1 MSIIIDRRLNDRKK
15 SSVNRERFIRRYKS
29 HIKRAVT
36 DMVSERS
43 IKEMDRGGDV
53 KIPVKDISEPTF
65 RHGPGGDRE
74 LVHPGNHKFN
84 PGDRIKRP
92 QGGDGDGSG
101 DRGGEG
107 EGEDSFTFSL
117 SRDEFMELFFD
128 DLELPH
134 LTRTEV
140 GDIVEYK
147 LQRAGYTRDGSPTNL
162 SVSRSLRNA
171 LGRRIALSAGPR
183 RELQA
188 LEEELEELEAAE
200 AARQADGVLVGLR
213 GPDVPASPQ
222 VPGMRPTDAR
232 RKAELLE
239 AIEQARQRIA
249 RVPFIDEID
258 LRYRH
263 RVPVAQPIS
272 QAAMFCLMDVSAS
285 MDERKKDLAK
295 RFFTLLYLFLSRK
308 YRRVEVIFIR
318 HTEEAE
324 EVDEEHFFHDT
335 RTGGTV
341 VFSALDLMRQIMT
354 DRFPAGQWNLY
365 GAQASDGDAFGA
377 DPDKSSDFLAERI
390 LPDLRHFAYVEVP
403 DSDSRPSRL
412 AAAYRRI
419 ECDHFAMRQVRER
432 RDIYPVFRELFTSET

>member
-29 HIKRAVT
+29 HIKHAVT

-43 IKEMDRGGDV
+43 IKDMDRGGDV
-53 KIPVKDISEPTF
+53 KIPVRDIAEPTF
-65 RHGPGGDRE
+65 RHGQGGDRE
-74 LVHPGNHKFN
+74 AVHPGNHKFN

-92 QGGDGDGSG
+92 QGAGEGDGSG
-101 DRGGEG
+101 DQGGEG
-107 EGEDSFTFSL
+107 DGEDSFTFTL
-117 SRDEFMELFFD
+117 SREEFMELFFD

-134 LTRTEV
+134 LSRTQV
-140 GDIVEYK
+140 GDIFEYK
-147 LQRAGYTRDGSPTNL
+147 MQRAGYTRQGSPTNL
-162 SVSRSLRNA
+162 SIARSLRNA
-171 LGRRIALSAGPR
+171 LGRRIALSSRPR
-183 RELQA
+183 RELQLLTGQLA
-188 LEEELEELEAAE
+188 ELEAQ
-200 AARQADGVLVGLR
+200 QA
-213 GPDVPASPQ
+213 Q
-222 VPGMRPTDAR
+222 EQETQEQQTPTADLAD
-232 RKAELLE
+232 RKARLLASMELLKT
-239 AIEQARQRIA
+239 QIA
-249 RVPFIDEID
+249 RVPFIDDID

-263 RVPVAQPIS
+263 RVPVPKPIS

-308 YRRVEVIFIR
+308 YQKVDVIFIR

-324 EVDEEHFFHDT
+324 EVDEEHFFHDA

-354 DRFPAGQWNLY
+354 DRYPTGQWNLY

-377 DPDKSSDFLAERI
+377 DPDKSSDFLAQKI

-419 ECDHFAMRQVRER
+419 ECEHFAMRQVRER
-432 RDIYPVFRELFTSET
+432 RDIYPVFRELFSSEKA

>member
-29 HIKRAVT
+29 HIKHAVT

-43 IKEMDRGGDV
+43 IKDMDRGGDV

-65 RHGPGGDRE
+65 RHGVGGDRE
-74 LVHPGNHKFN
+74 SVHPGNHKFN

-92 QGGDGDGSG
+92 QGDGEGDGSG
-101 DRGGEG
+101 DQGGDG
-107 EGEDSFTFSL
+107 DGEDSFTFTL
-117 SRDEFMELFFD
+117 SREEFMELFFD

-134 LTRTEV
+134 LTRTQA

-147 LQRAGYTRDGSPTNL
+147 MQRAGYTRQGSPTNL
-162 SVSRSLRNA
+162 SIARSLRNA
-171 LGRRIALSAGPR
+171 LGRRIALSSRPR

-188 LEEELEELEAAE
+188 LAEQLAELEAKE
-200 AARQADGVLVGLR
+200 AAQGMEAT
-213 GPDVPASPQ
+213 PEVPA
-222 VPGMRPTDAR
+222 
-232 RKAELLE
+232 RKAELL
-239 AIEQARQRIA
+239 ASMDLLRQQIA
-249 RVPFIDEID
+249 RVPFIDDID

-263 RVPVAQPIS
+263 RVPVPKPIS

-308 YRRVEVIFIR
+308 YQKVDVIFIR

-324 EVDEEHFFHDT
+324 EVDEEHFFHDA

-354 DRFPAGQWNLY
+354 DRYPTGQWNLY

-377 DPDKSSDFLAERI
+377 DPDKSSDFLSEKI

-419 ECDHFAMRQVRER
+419 ECEHFAMRQVRER
-432 RDIYPVFRELFTSET
+432 RDIYPVFRELFSSEKA

>member
-29 HIKRAVT
+29 HIKHAVT

-43 IKEMDRGGDV
+43 IKDMDRGGDV
-53 KIPVKDISEPTF
+53 KIPVRDISEPTF
-65 RHGPGGDRE
+65 RHGQGGDRE
-74 LVHPGNHKFN
+74 AVHPGNHKFN

-92 QGGDGDGSG
+92 EGGGEGDGSG
-101 DRGGEG
+101 DQGGEG
-107 EGEDSFTFSL
+107 DGQDSFTFTL
-117 SRDEFMELFFD
+117 SREEFMELFFD

-134 LTRTEV
+134 LSRTEV
-140 GDIVEYK
+140 GDIVEFK
-147 LQRAGYTRDGSPTNL
+147 MQRAGYTRQGSPTNL
-162 SVSRSLRNA
+162 SIARSLRNA
-171 LGRRIALSAGPR
+171 LGRRIALSARPR
-183 RELQA
+183 HELQA
-188 LEEELEELEAAE
+188 VSAQLAELEDEPQTQELE
-200 AARQADGVLVGLR
+200 
-213 GPDVPASPQ
+213 
-222 VPGMRPTDAR
+222 R
-232 RKAELLE
+232 RKATLRESMELLGKQ
-239 AIEQARQRIA
+239 ISK
-249 RVPFIDEID
+249 VPFLDDID

-263 RVPVAQPIS
+263 RVPVPKPIS

-308 YRRVEVIFIR
+308 YQKVDVIFIR

-324 EVDEEHFFHDT
+324 EVDEEHFFHDA

-354 DRFPAGQWNLY
+354 DRYPAGQWNLY

-377 DPDKSSDFLAERI
+377 DPDKSSDFLSEKI

-419 ECDHFAMRQVRER
+419 DCEQFAMRQVRER
-432 RDIYPVFRELFTSET
+432 RDIYPVFRELFSSEKA

>member
-1 MSIIIDRRLNDRKK
+1 PPDGPRSGRSTIMSIIIDRRLNDRKK

-117 SRDEFMELFFD
+117 SREEFMELFFD

-188 LEEELEELEAAE
+188 LEEELAQLEAAE
-200 AARQADGVLVGLR
+200 ERAGGVVALR
-213 GPDVPASPQ
+213 GPDVP
-222 VPGMRPTDAR
+222 GRRPHDAR

-239 AIEQARQRIA
+239 AIADAKARIA

-285 MDERKKDLAK
+285 MDGRKKDLAK
-295 RFFTLLYLFLSRK
+295 RFFTLLYLFLRRK
-308 YRRVEVIFIR
+308 YGRVEVIFSQ

-324 EVDEEHFFHDT
+324 EVDEERFFHDT

-365 GAQASDGDAFGA
+365 GAQA
-377 DPDKSSDFLAERI
+377 
-390 LPDLRHFAYVEVP
+390 
-403 DSDSRPSRL
+403 
-412 AAAYRRI
+412 
-419 ECDHFAMRQVRER
+419 
-432 RDIYPVFRELFTSET
+432 

>member
-29 HIKRAVT
+29 HIKHAVT

-43 IKEMDRGGDV
+43 IKDMDRGGDV
-53 KIPVKDISEPTF
+53 KIPVRDISEPTF
-65 RHGPGGDRE
+65 RHGQGGDRE
-74 LVHPGNHKFN
+74 AVHPGNHKFN

-92 QGGDGDGSG
+92 EGGGEGDGSG
-101 DRGGEG
+101 DQGGEG
-107 EGEDSFTFSL
+107 DGQDSFTFTL
-117 SRDEFMELFFD
+117 SREEFMELFFD

-134 LTRTEV
+134 LSRTEV
-140 GDIVEYK
+140 GDIVEFK
-147 LQRAGYTRDGSPTNL
+147 MQRAGYTRQGSPTNL
-162 SVSRSLRNA
+162 SIARSLRNA
-171 LGRRIALSAGPR
+171 LGRRIALSAR
-183 RELQA
+183 SRHELQA
-188 LEEELEELEAAE
+188 VSAQLAELEDEPQTQELE
-200 AARQADGVLVGLR
+200 
-213 GPDVPASPQ
+213 
-222 VPGMRPTDAR
+222 R
-232 RKAELLE
+232 RKAALRESMELLGKQ
-239 AIEQARQRIA
+239 ISK
-249 RVPFIDEID
+249 VPFLDDID

-263 RVPVAQPIS
+263 RVPVPKPIS

-308 YRRVEVIFIR
+308 YQKVDVIFIR

-324 EVDEEHFFHDT
+324 EVDEEHFFHDA

-354 DRFPAGQWNLY
+354 DRYPAGQWNLY

-377 DPDKSSDFLAERI
+377 DPDKSSDFLSEKI
-390 LPDLRHFAYVEVP
+390 LPELRHFAYVEVP

-419 ECDHFAMRQVRER
+419 DCEQFAMRQVRER
-432 RDIYPVFRELFTSET
+432 RDIYPVFRELFSSEKA

>member
-29 HIKRAVT
+29 HIKHAVT

-43 IKEMDRGGDV
+43 IKDMDRGGDV
-53 KIPVKDISEPTF
+53 KIPVKDIAEPTF
-65 RHGPGGDRE
+65 RHGAGGDRE
-74 LVHPGNHKFN
+74 AVHPGNHKFN

-92 QGGDGDGSG
+92 QGGGEGDGSG
-101 DRGGEG
+101 DQGGEG
-107 EGEDSFTFSL
+107 DGEDGFTFTL
-117 SRDEFMELFFD
+117 SREEFMELFFD

-134 LTRTEV
+134 LTRTQV
-140 GDIVEYK
+140 GDIVEFK
-147 LQRAGYTRDGSPTNL
+147 MQRAGYTRQGSPTNL
-162 SVSRSLRNA
+162 SIARSLRNA
-171 LGRRIALSAGPR
+171 LGRRIALSSRPR
-183 RELQA
+183 RELQ
-188 LEEELEELEAAE
+188 ELTDRLTELEA
-200 AARQADGVLVGLR
+200 RGDDTSVLEE
-213 GPDVPASPQ
+213 
-222 VPGMRPTDAR
+222 
-232 RKAELLE
+232 KAQLLESMELLR
-239 AIEQARQRIA
+239 RQIG

-258 LRYRH
+258 LRFRH
-263 RVPVAQPIS
+263 RVPVPKPIS

-308 YRRVEVIFIR
+308 YQKVDVIFIR

-324 EVDEEHFFHDT
+324 EVDEEHFFHDA

-354 DRFPAGQWNLY
+354 DRYPAGQWNLY

-377 DPDKSSDFLAERI
+377 DPDKSSDFLAEKI

-419 ECDHFAMRQVRER
+419 DCEHFAMRQVRER
-432 RDIYPVFRELFTSET
+432 RDIYPVFRDLFSPEKA

>member
-1 MSIIIDRRLNDRKK
+1 
-15 SSVNRERFIRRYKS
+15 
-29 HIKRAVT
+29 
-36 DMVSERS
+36 
-43 IKEMDRGGDV
+43 
-53 KIPVKDISEPTF
+53 
-65 RHGPGGDRE
+65 
-74 LVHPGNHKFN
+74 PGNYKFN

-92 QGGDGDGSG
+92 QGGEGDGSG

-107 EGEDSFTFSL
+107 EGEDNFTFTL
-117 SRDEFMELFFD
+117 SREEFMELFFD

-147 LQRAGYTRDGSPTNL
+147 MQRAGYTRDGSPTNL

-171 LGRRIALSAGPR
+171 LGRRIALSAGAR

-188 LEEELEELEAAE
+188 LEEELAELEAQEERA
-200 AARQADGVLVGLR
+200 GGLVALR
-213 GPDVPASPQ
+213 GPG
-222 VPGMRPTDAR
+222 VPGRRPDDAR
-232 RKAELLE
+232 RKAARLE
-239 AIEQARQRIA
+239 AIADAKARIA

-295 RFFTLLYLFLSRK
+295 RFFTLLYLFLRRK
-308 YRRVEVIFIR
+308 YGRVEVIFSQ

-324 EVDEEHFFHDT
+324 EVDEERFFHDT

>member
-29 HIKRAVT
+29 HIKHAVT

-43 IKEMDRGGDV
+43 IKDMDRGGDV
-53 KIPVKDISEPTF
+53 KIPVKDIAEPTF
-65 RHGPGGDRE
+65 RHGAGGDRE
-74 LVHPGNHKFN
+74 AVHPGNHKFN

-92 QGGDGDGSG
+92 EGRGEGDGSG
-101 DRGGEG
+101 DQGGEG
-107 EGEDSFTFSL
+107 DGEDGFTFTL
-117 SRDEFMELFFD
+117 SREEFMELFFD

-134 LTRTEV
+134 LTRTQV

-147 LQRAGYTRDGSPTNL
+147 MQRAGYTRQGSPTNL
-162 SVSRSLRNA
+162 SIARSLRNA
-171 LGRRIALSAGPR
+171 LGRRIALSSRPR
-183 RELQA
+183 RELQELKERLAA
-188 LEEELEELEAAE
+188 LDSATTEGPAAE
-200 AARQADGVLVGLR
+200 AAVADERAQLLASMDLLR
-213 GPDVPASPQ
+213 GQ
-222 VPGMRPTDAR
+222 
-232 RKAELLE
+232 
-239 AIEQARQRIA
+239 IA

-263 RVPVAQPIS
+263 RVPVPKPIS

-308 YRRVEVIFIR
+308 YQKVDVIFIR

-324 EVDEEHFFHDT
+324 EVDEEHFFHDA

-354 DRFPAGQWNLY
+354 DRYPAGQWNLY

-377 DPDKSSDFLAERI
+377 DPDKSSDFLAEKI

-419 ECDHFAMRQVRER
+419 ECEHFAMRQVRER
-432 RDIYPVFRELFTSET
+432 RDIYPVFRDLFSPESK

>member
-29 HIKRAVT
+29 HIKHAVT

-43 IKEMDRGGDV
+43 IKDMDRGGDV
-53 KIPVKDISEPTF
+53 KIPVRDISEPTF
-65 RHGPGGDRE
+65 RHGQGGNRE
-74 LVHPGNHKFN
+74 SVHPGNHKFN

-92 QGGDGDGSG
+92 EGGGEGDGSG
-101 DRGGEG
+101 DQGGEG
-107 EGEDSFTFSL
+107 DGQDSFTFTL
-117 SRDEFMELFFD
+117 SREEFMELFFD

-134 LTRTEV
+134 LSRTEV
-140 GDIVEYK
+140 GDIVEFK
-147 LQRAGYTRDGSPTNL
+147 MQRAGYTRQGSPTNL
-162 SVSRSLRNA
+162 SIARSLRNA
-171 LGRRIALSAGPR
+171 LGRRIALSARPR
-183 RELQA
+183 HELQA
-188 LEEELEELEAAE
+188 VSAQLAELEEEPQTPELE
-200 AARQADGVLVGLR
+200 
-213 GPDVPASPQ
+213 
-222 VPGMRPTDAR
+222 R
-232 RKAELLE
+232 RKTMLRESMETLG
-239 AIEQARQRIA
+239 RQISK
-249 RVPFIDEID
+249 VPFLDDID

-263 RVPVAQPIS
+263 RVPVPKPIS

-308 YRRVEVIFIR
+308 YQKVDVIFIR

-324 EVDEEHFFHDT
+324 EVDEEHFFHDA

-354 DRFPAGQWNLY
+354 DRYPADQWNLY

-377 DPDKSSDFLAERI
+377 DPDKSSDFLSEKI

-419 ECDHFAMRQVRER
+419 DCEHFAMRQVRER
-432 RDIYPVFRELFTSET
+432 RDIYPVFRELFSSEKA

>member
-29 HIKRAVT
+29 HIKHAVT

-43 IKEMDRGGDV
+43 IKDMDRGGDV
-53 KIPVKDISEPTF
+53 KIPVRDISEPTF

-74 LVHPGNHKFN
+74 AVHPGNHKFN

-92 QGGDGDGSG
+92 KGGGDGDGSG
-101 DRGGEG
+101 DQGGEG
-107 EGEDSFTFSL
+107 DGEDSFTFTL
-117 SRDEFMELFFD
+117 SREEFMELFFD

-134 LTRTEV
+134 LTRTQA
-140 GDIVEYK
+140 GDILEFK
-147 LQRAGYTRDGSPTNL
+147 MQRAGYTKSGSPTNL
-162 SVSRSLRNA
+162 SIPRSLRNA
-171 LGRRIALSAGPR
+171 LGRRIALSSTPR

-188 LEEELEELEAAE
+188 LKERLAEVEAAE
-200 AARQADGVLVGLR
+200 AKATEAGDAVDAGNTGNAGNTGKAGNAGGSSARAQAVALAAEKEQLL
-213 GPDVPASPQ
+213 ASI
-222 VPGMRPTDAR
+222 
-232 RKAELLE
+232 ELL
-239 AIEQARQRIA
+239 RSKMA

-263 RVPVAQPIS
+263 RVPVPKPIS

-308 YRRVEVIFIR
+308 YQKVDVIFIR

-324 EVDEEHFFHDT
+324 EVDEEHFFRDA

-341 VFSALDLMRQIMT
+341 VFSALDLMRDIMT
-354 DRFPAGQWNLY
+354 DRYPAGQWNLY

-377 DPDKSSDFLAERI
+377 DPDKSSDFLSNKI
-390 LPDLRHFAYVEVP
+390 LAGPEALRLCRGAGLRQPAVAACRGLPPHRLRALRHATG
-403 DSDSRPSRL
+403 
-412 AAAYRRI
+412 A
-419 ECDHFAMRQVRER
+419 
-432 RDIYPVFRELFTSET
+432 

>member
-29 HIKRAVT
+29 HIKHAVT

-43 IKEMDRGGDV
+43 IKDMDRGGDV
-53 KIPVKDISEPTF
+53 KIPVRDISEPTF
-65 RHGPGGDRE
+65 RHGQGGDRE
-74 LVHPGNHKFN
+74 AVHPGNHKFN

-92 QGGDGDGSG
+92 EGGGEGDGSG
-101 DRGGEG
+101 DQGGEG
-107 EGEDSFTFSL
+107 DGQDSFTFTL
-117 SRDEFMELFFD
+117 SREEFMELFFD

-134 LTRTEV
+134 LSRTEV
-140 GDIVEYK
+140 GDIVEFK
-147 LQRAGYTRDGSPTNL
+147 MQRAGYTRQGSPTNL
-162 SVSRSLRNA
+162 SIARSLRNA
-171 LGRRIALSAGPR
+171 LGRRIALSARPR
-183 RELQA
+183 HELQA
-188 LEEELEELEAAE
+188 VTAQLAELEDEPQTPELE
-200 AARQADGVLVGLR
+200 
-213 GPDVPASPQ
+213 
-222 VPGMRPTDAR
+222 R
-232 RKAELLE
+232 RKTMLRESMELLS
-239 AIEQARQRIA
+239 RQISK
-249 RVPFIDEID
+249 VPFLDDID

-263 RVPVAQPIS
+263 RVPVPKPIS

-308 YRRVEVIFIR
+308 YQKVDVIFIR

-324 EVDEEHFFHDT
+324 EVDEEHFFHDA

-354 DRFPAGQWNLY
+354 DRYPAGQWNLY

-377 DPDKSSDFLAERI
+377 DPDKSSDFLSTKI
-390 LPDLRHFAYVEVP
+390 LPELRHFAYVEVP

-419 ECDHFAMRQVRER
+419 DCEHFAMRQVRER
-432 RDIYPVFRELFTSET
+432 RDIYPVFRELFSSEKA

>member
-29 HIKRAVT
+29 HIKHAVT

-43 IKEMDRGGDV
+43 IKDMDRGGDV
-53 KIPVKDISEPTF
+53 KIPVRDIAEPTF
-65 RHGPGGDRE
+65 RHGQGGDRE
-74 LVHPGNHKFN
+74 AVHPGNHKFN

-92 QGGDGDGSG
+92 EGGGEGDGSG
-101 DRGGEG
+101 DQGGEG
-107 EGEDSFTFSL
+107 DGQDSFTFTL
-117 SRDEFMELFFD
+117 SREEFMELFFD

-134 LTRTEV
+134 LSRTEV
-140 GDIVEYK
+140 GDIVEFK
-147 LQRAGYTRDGSPTNL
+147 MQRAGYTRQGSPTNL
-162 SVSRSLRNA
+162 SIARSLRNA
-171 LGRRIALSAGPR
+171 LGRRIALSARPR
-183 RELQA
+183 HEFQA
-188 LEEELEELEAAE
+188 MSAQLTELEDQPQTPELEK
-200 AARQADGVLVGLR
+200 RKTMLR
-213 GPDVPASPQ
+213 ES
-222 VPGMRPTDAR
+222 M
-232 RKAELLE
+232 ELLS
-239 AIEQARQRIA
+239 RQISK
-249 RVPFIDEID
+249 VPFLDDID

-263 RVPVAQPIS
+263 RVPVPKPIS

-308 YRRVEVIFIR
+308 YQKVDVIFIR

-324 EVDEEHFFHDT
+324 EVDEEHFFHDA

-354 DRFPAGQWNLY
+354 DRYPAGQWNLY

-377 DPDKSSDFLAERI
+377 DPDKSSDFLSEKI

-419 ECDHFAMRQVRER
+419 DCEHFAMRQVRER
-432 RDIYPVFRELFTSET
+432 RDIYPVFRELFSTEKA

>member
-29 HIKRAVT
+29 HIKHAVT

-43 IKEMDRGGDV
+43 IKDMDRGGDV
-53 KIPVKDISEPTF
+53 KIPVRDIAEPTF
-65 RHGPGGDRE
+65 RHGQGGDRE
-74 LVHPGNHKFN
+74 AVHPGNHKFN

-92 QGGDGDGSG
+92 QGSGEGDGSG
-101 DRGGEG
+101 DQGGEG
-107 EGEDSFTFSL
+107 DGEDSFTFTL
-117 SRDEFMELFFD
+117 SREEFMELFFD

-134 LTRTEV
+134 LSRTQV
-140 GDIVEYK
+140 GDIFEYK
-147 LQRAGYTRDGSPTNL
+147 MQRAGYTRQGSPTNL
-162 SVSRSLRNA
+162 SIARSLRNA
-171 LGRRIALSAGPR
+171 LGRRIALSSRPR
-183 RELQA
+183 RELQLLAAQLAA
-188 LEEELEELEAAE
+188 LEAEEAGAAEDNGKPPAADLAGRKARLLASMEQLEA
-200 AARQADGVLVGLR
+200 Q
-213 GPDVPASPQ
+213 
-222 VPGMRPTDAR
+222 
-232 RKAELLE
+232 
-239 AIEQARQRIA
+239 IA
-249 RVPFIDEID
+249 RVPFIDDID

-263 RVPVAQPIS
+263 RVPVPKPIS

-308 YRRVEVIFIR
+308 YQKVDVIFIR

-324 EVDEEHFFHDT
+324 EVDEEHFFHDA

-354 DRFPAGQWNLY
+354 DRYPAGQWNLY

-419 ECDHFAMRQVRER
+419 ECEHFAMRQVRER
-432 RDIYPVFRELFTSET
+432 RDIYPVFRELFSSEKA

>member
-29 HIKRAVT
+29 HIKHAVT

-43 IKEMDRGGDV
+43 IKDMDRGGDV
-53 KIPVKDISEPTF
+53 KIPVKDIAEPTF

-74 LVHPGNHKFN
+74 SVHPGNHKFN
-84 PGDRIKRP
+84 PGDRIRRP
-92 QGGDGDGSG
+92 QGSGDGDGSG
-101 DRGGEG
+101 DQGGEG
-107 EGEDSFTFSL
+107 EGEDSFTFTL
-117 SRDEFMELFFD
+117 SREEFMELFFD
-128 DLELPH
+128 DLALPH

-140 GDIVEYK
+140 GDIVEFK
-147 LQRAGYTRDGSPTNL
+147 MQRAGYTRQGSPTNL
-162 SVSRSLRNA
+162 SVNRSLRNA
-171 LGRRIALSAGPR
+171 LGRRIALSSRPR
-183 RELQA
+183 RELREVEA
-188 LEEELEELEAAE
+188 ELAELEAREGVPVGDEAPSAE
-200 AARQADGVLVGLR
+200 RARLLASIEVLR
-213 GPDVPASPQ
+213 GQ
-222 VPGMRPTDAR
+222 V
-232 RKAELLE
+232 
-239 AIEQARQRIA
+239 A
-249 RVPFIDEID
+249 RVPFIDDID

-263 RVPVAQPIS
+263 RVPVAKPIS

-308 YRRVEVIFIR
+308 YQKVDVIFIR

-324 EVDEEHFFHDT
+324 EVDEERFFHDA

-354 DRFPAGQWNLY
+354 DRYPAGQWNLY

-377 DPDKSSDFLAERI
+377 DPDKSSDFLAQKI

-419 ECDHFAMRQVRER
+419 DCDHFAMRQVRER
-432 RDIYPVFRELFTSET
+432 RDIYPVFRDLFSPEKT

>member
-29 HIKRAVT
+29 HIKHAVT

-43 IKEMDRGGDV
+43 IKDMDRGGDV
-53 KIPVKDISEPTF
+53 KIPVKDIAEPTF
-65 RHGPGGDRE
+65 RHGQGGDRE
-74 LVHPGNHKFN
+74 SVHPGNHKFN
-84 PGDRIKRP
+84 PGDRIRRP
-92 QGGDGDGSG
+92 QGGEGDGSG
-101 DRGGEG
+101 DQGGEG
-107 EGEDSFTFSL
+107 DGEDSFTFTL
-117 SRDEFMELFFD
+117 SREEFMELFFD

-134 LTRTEV
+134 LTRTQV
-140 GDIVEYK
+140 GDIVEFK
-147 LQRAGYTRDGSPTNL
+147 MQRAGYTRQGSPTNL
-162 SVSRSLRNA
+162 SVGRSLRNA
-171 LGRRIALSAGPR
+171 LGRRIALSARPR
-183 RELQA
+183 RELR
-188 LEEELEELEAAE
+188 ELEAELAGLE
-200 AARQADGVLVGLR
+200 AREGVPADGLVPSAERARLLAAMEALR
-213 GPDVPASPQ
+213 GQ
-222 VPGMRPTDAR
+222 
-232 RKAELLE
+232 
-239 AIEQARQRIA
+239 IE
-249 RVPFIDEID
+249 RVPFIDDID

-263 RVPVAQPIS
+263 RVPVPKPIS

-308 YRRVEVIFIR
+308 YQKVDVIFIR

-324 EVDEEHFFHDT
+324 EVDEERFFHDA

-354 DRFPAGQWNLY
+354 DRYPAGQWNLY

-377 DPDKSSDFLAERI
+377 DPDKSSDFLAEKI

-419 ECDHFAMRQVRER
+419 DCEHFAMRQVRER
-432 RDIYPVFRELFTSET
+432 RDIYPVFRELFSTEKA

>member
-1 MSIIIDRRLNDRKK
+1 PPDGPRSGRSTIMSIIIDRRLNDRKK

-117 SRDEFMELFFD
+117 SREEFMELFFD

-188 LEEELEELEAAE
+188 LEEELAQLEAAEAAE
-200 AARQADGVLVGLR
+200 AARQADGVLAGLR
-213 GPDVPASPQ
+213 APDLRANPQ
-222 VPGMRPTDAR
+222 VPGVRPTDAR
-232 RKAELLE
+232 
-239 AIEQARQRIA
+239 
-249 RVPFIDEID
+249 
-258 LRYRH
+258 
-263 RVPVAQPIS
+263 
-272 QAAMFCLMDVSAS
+272 
-285 MDERKKDLAK
+285 
-295 RFFTLLYLFLSRK
+295 
-308 YRRVEVIFIR
+308 
-318 HTEEAE
+318 
-324 EVDEEHFFHDT
+324 
-335 RTGGTV
+335 
-341 VFSALDLMRQIMT
+341 
-354 DRFPAGQWNLY
+354 
-365 GAQASDGDAFGA
+365 
-377 DPDKSSDFLAERI
+377 
-390 LPDLRHFAYVEVP
+390 
-403 DSDSRPSRL
+403 
-412 AAAYRRI
+412 
-419 ECDHFAMRQVRER
+419 
-432 RDIYPVFRELFTSET
+432 

>member
-29 HIKRAVT
+29 HIKHAVT

-43 IKEMDRGGDV
+43 IKDMDRGGDV
-53 KIPVKDISEPTF
+53 KIPVRDISDPTF

-74 LVHPGNHKFN
+74 AVHPGNHKFN

-92 QGGDGDGSG
+92 KGGGEGDGSG
-101 DRGGEG
+101 DQGGEG
-107 EGEDSFTFSL
+107 DGEDSFTFTL
-117 SRDEFMELFFD
+117 SREEFMELFFD

-134 LTRTEV
+134 LTRTQA
-140 GDIVEYK
+140 GDILEFK
-147 LQRAGYTRDGSPTNL
+147 MQRAGYTKAGSPTNL
-162 SVSRSLRNA
+162 SIPRSLRNA
-171 LGRRIALSAGPR
+171 LGRRIALSSKPR

-188 LEEELEELEAAE
+188 LLDRLVELEASEAKQAPGARELLALAE
-200 AARQADGVLVGLR
+200 EKTKLLASIELLR
-213 GPDVPASPQ
+213 GKID
-222 VPGMRPTDAR
+222 
-232 RKAELLE
+232 
-239 AIEQARQRIA
+239 

-263 RVPVAQPIS
+263 RVPVPKPIS

-308 YRRVEVIFIR
+308 YQKVDVIFIR

-324 EVDEEHFFHDT
+324 EVDEEHFFRDA

-341 VFSALDLMRQIMT
+341 VFSALDLMRDIMT
-354 DRFPAGQWNLY
+354 DRYPAGQWNLY

-377 DPDKSSDFLAERI
+377 DPDKSSDFLAAKI

-419 ECDHFAMRQVRER
+419 DCEHFAMRQVRER
-432 RDIYPVFRELFTSET
+432 RDIYPVFRDLFSPEKA

>member
-1 MSIIIDRRLNDRKK
+1 LRIFDKTMSIIIDRRLNDRKK

-29 HIKRAVT
+29 HIKHAVT

-43 IKEMDRGGDV
+43 IKDMDRGGDV
-53 KIPVKDISEPTF
+53 KIPVKDIAEPTF

-74 LVHPGNHKFN
+74 AVHPGNHKFN

-92 QGGDGDGSG
+92 QGSGEGDGSG
-101 DRGGEG
+101 DEGGEG
-107 EGEDSFTFSL
+107 DGEDSFTFTL
-117 SRDEFMELFFD
+117 SREEFMELFFD

-134 LTRTEV
+134 LTRTQV
-140 GDIVEYK
+140 GDIVEFK
-147 LQRAGYTRDGSPTNL
+147 MQRAGYTRQGSPTNL
-162 SVSRSLRNA
+162 SIARSLRNA
-171 LGRRIALSAGPR
+171 LGRRIALSSRPR
-183 RELQA
+183 RELKA
-188 LEEELEELEAAE
+188 LMEELEELEAREAGAE
-200 AARQADGVLVGLR
+200 ALVAEAPVSQEKARLL
-213 GPDVPASPQ
+213 ASI
-222 VPGMRPTDAR
+222 
-232 RKAELLE
+232 ELLR
-239 AIEQARQRIA
+239 AQIA

-263 RVPVAQPIS
+263 RVPVPKPIS

-308 YRRVEVIFIR
+308 YQKVDVIFIR

-324 EVDEEHFFHDT
+324 EVDEERFFHDA

-354 DRFPAGQWNLY
+354 DRYPAAQWNLY

-377 DPDKSSDFLAERI
+377 DPDKSSDFLAEKI

-419 ECDHFAMRQVRER
+419 ECEHFAMRQVRER
-432 RDIYPVFRELFTSET
+432 RDIYPVFRDLFSPEKA

>member
-29 HIKRAVT
+29 HIKHAVT

-43 IKEMDRGGDV
+43 IKDMDRGGDV
-53 KIPVKDISEPTF
+53 KIPVKDIAEPTF
-65 RHGPGGDRE
+65 RHGAGGDRE
-74 LVHPGNHKFN
+74 SVHPGNHKFN

-92 QGGDGDGSG
+92 QGGGDGDGSG
-101 DRGGEG
+101 DQGGEG
-107 EGEDSFTFSL
+107 EGQDGFTFTL
-117 SRDEFMELFFD
+117 SREEFMELFFD

-147 LQRAGYTRDGSPTNL
+147 MQRAGYTRQGSPTNL
-162 SVSRSLRNA
+162 SVARSLRNA
-171 LGRRIALSAGPR
+171 LGRRIALTSRPR

-188 LEEELEELEAAE
+188 LTEQVAELNAEALQERSDEGDEAAVSDE
-200 AARQADGVLVGLR
+200 KARLLASMEVLR
-213 GPDVPASPQ
+213 GQ
-222 VPGMRPTDAR
+222 
-232 RKAELLE
+232 
-239 AIEQARQRIA
+239 IA
-249 RVPFIDEID
+249 RVPFIDDID

-263 RVPVAQPIS
+263 RVPVAKPIS

-308 YRRVEVIFIR
+308 YQKVDVIFIR

-324 EVDEEHFFHDT
+324 EVDEEHFFHDA

-354 DRFPAGQWNLY
+354 DRYPAGQWNLY

-377 DPDKSSDFLAERI
+377 DPDKSSAFLAEKI

-419 ECDHFAMRQVRER
+419 DCDHFAMRQVRER
-432 RDIYPVFRELFTSET
+432 RDIYPVFRDLFSPEKADMSGFQR